1 MNPEKHTGGFFG
13 KGERSSQHRIGL
25 KDDIENIP
33 LEDVAKAYQSLNR
46 LMTEDY
52 ATQLFE
58 RAVVDEPY
66 VTPRIESDNKPYVPR
81 RETSEPE
88 YERGFLDKMLGV
100 TPAY

>member
-1 MNPEKHTGGFFG
+1 
-13 KGERSSQHRIGL
+13 
-25 KDDIENIP
+25 
-33 LEDVAKAYQSLNR
+33 
-46 LMTEDY
+46 MTEDY

-66 VTPRIESDNKPYVPR
+66 VTPRIESDNKPYAPR
-81 RETSEPE
+81 REPSEPV